1 MPRIV
6 VDTNVFVSAVLNRA
20 GAPRNVIRLAL
31 QGRVE
36 PVMGNALFC
45 EYEDVLARKDLFEG
59 VGLSKRERDTLFD
72 AFLNVCS
79 WTPVYYLWRPN
90 LPDEGDNHL
99 LELALAGGAGTIVTG
114 NRRDFTRG
122 ELTFPGVKIASPAE
136 FMKDWNAQ

>member
-1 MPRIV
+1 MLRIV

-31 QGRVE
+31 SKEVE
-36 PVMGNALFC
+36 PLMGNALFC
-45 EYEDVLARKDLFEG
+45 EYEDVLGRKDLFEG
-59 VGLSKRERDTLFD
+59 VGLSRRERETLLD
-72 AFLNVCS
+72 AFLSVCS

-114 NRRDFTRG
+114 NKRDFTRG
-122 ELTFPGVKIASPAE
+122 ELAFPGVKIATAGE
-136 FMKDWNAQ
+136 FMKEWNAK